1 MAAKSG
7 ENQQF
12 LGVFFLATVKAPSSR
27 SGNSMLD
34 VQQGKVLKIQQL
46 HWEHWFITDE

>member
-7 ENQQF
+7 ENQQ
-12 LGVFFLATVKAPSSR
+12 LLRVFFLAAKAPSSH